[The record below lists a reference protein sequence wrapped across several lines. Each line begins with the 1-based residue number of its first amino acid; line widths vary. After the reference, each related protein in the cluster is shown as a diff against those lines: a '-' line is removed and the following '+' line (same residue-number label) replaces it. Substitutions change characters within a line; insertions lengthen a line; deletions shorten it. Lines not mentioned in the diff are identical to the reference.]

1 LILAALAADASDG
14 IFFSRYALENS
25 PDLDILQLFDGS
37 GNGYTFK
44 IPATPAGERTLA
56 TEQRVLHVI
65 GGHSGDFQF
74 EIPRILGVTKDEFG
88 ETGVLYSTVLGKA
101 PSLGKL
107 GPGEFTRSF
116 AQTLAA
122 IHSIS
127 VGVVRD
133 AGLPDY
139 DATSVLHQKVAEL
152 DKMAATGRVPAD
164 LLSRWEGAL
173 EDVGLYR
180 FHPTVVHGSLNSES
194 VSLAGSQVHGI
205 TNWASLRV
213 GDPAEDFTWLMQ
225 GALENSQDDTLLHYR
240 AARGEADE
248 NLLQRATLYAELE
261 IGSWLVHCLE
271 QGDPLEIA
279 SAEDLLSELRADLE
293 AGNLRNLK
301 ATSFVGLGSG
311 SLLGQMTSEI
321 PVVKPRSD
329 SEELF

>member
-14 IFFSRYALENS
+14 IFFSRYASRNT
-25 PDLDILQLFDGS
+25 PDLDVLELFDES
-37 GNGYTFK
+37 GNGYAFK
-44 IPATPAGERTLA
+44 IPATPAGQRELA
-56 TEQRVLHVI
+56 TEQRVLHLI
-65 GGHSGDFQF
+65 GSRSQDFNF
-74 EIPRILGVTKDEFG
+74 EIPRVLGTTKDEFG
-88 ETGVLYSTVLGKA
+88 ETGVLYSSVFGKT
-101 PSLGKL
+101 PSLSKL

-116 AQTLAA
+116 GETLAA

-139 DATSVLHQKVAEL
+139 DATAVLHQKVAEL

-180 FHPTVVHGSLNSES
+180 FHPTVVHGSLNSAS
-194 VSLAGSQVHGI
+194 VTLAGAQVHGI
-205 TNWASLRV
+205 TDWSSLRV

-225 GALENSQDDTLLHYR
+225 GALDNSQDDTILHYR

-271 QGDPLEIA
+271 QGDPAEIA
-279 SAEDLLSELRADLE
+279 SAEDLLAELRADLE

-321 PVVKPRSD
+321 AVVKPQSD

>member
-1 LILAALAADASDG
+1 MILAALAADASDG
-14 IFFSRYALENS
+14 IFFSRYASENS
-25 PDLDILQLFDGS
+25 VNLDVLQLSDAS
-37 GNGYTFK
+37 GNSYAFK
-44 IPATPAGERTLA
+44 IPASPAGERELA
-56 TEQRVLHVI
+56 TEQRVLQVI
-65 GGHSGDFQF
+65 AALSDAFKF
-74 EIPRILGVTKDEFG
+74 EIPRILGVTRDEFG
-88 ETGVLYSTVLGKA
+88 ETGVLYSSVLGKQ

-107 GPGEFTRSF
+107 GPGDFTRSF
-116 AQTLAA
+116 GEALAA

-133 AGLPDY
+133 AGLPDF
-139 DATSVLHQKVAEL
+139 DATAVLHQKVSEL

-180 FHPTVVHGSLNSES
+180 FHPSVVHGSLNSES
-194 VSLAGSQVHGI
+194 VSLAGAQVHGI
-205 TNWASLRV
+205 THWAALRV

-225 GALENSQDDTLLHYR
+225 GALANSQDDTLLHYR

-271 QGDPLEIA
+271 QGDPAEIA
-279 SAEDLLSELRADLE
+279 AAEDLLVDLRADLD

-311 SLLGQMTSEI
+311 SLLGQITSEI
-321 PVVKPRSD
+321 AVVRPESD